1 MRSVIIA
8 TGLILIYAFTAFAQA
23 PQVVS
28 VTPTQNEVSAVLTAD
43 ITATFDIDMDPVTID
58 NSTFSVYSRTYGY
71 LAGTVSYDQPTRTA
85 TFDPTR
91 DFFHGD
97 VITATLTAGIGSLG
111 GTPMDRGFSWTFTVI
126 AGGTGTFGA
135 FAEYPV
141 WGSQGHYSV
150 FVSDLNMDDYPDI
163 IAGQISVFLNN
174 GDGTFPTRQDYPN
187 LDWTRSI
194 YTGDLD
200 RDGDIDISSV
210 TTGAYNEI
218 VLRFN
223 NGNGTFGSPTRIEVG
238 HDVGHDA
245 YAISAVD
252 VENDADLD
260 LVVGGRDS
268 LINFCVFVYK
278 NDGSGNFALDS
289 SYTIIHHP
297 DAVYT
302 GDFDN
307 DGDADI
313 ATTCNGLTVFYN
325 DGEGIFSGPFYF
337 PGAGDTQSITG
348 ADFNSDSFLDL
359 AVAALTDQIMW
370 IMINDGYG
378 SFDTV
383 YNYSTDS
390 RFLNLCAADLNGDQS
405 LDLPM
410 VSVKHDSDFNTFLFY
425 NNGDGSMTLNSSL
438 NVTNSS
444 RCYDIFAS
452 DLDLD
457 GDMDLVDYTSSA
469 HSITIMKDV
478 LTCGYVT
485 GDVNGSGSYNGLD
498 IVYSVSFF
506 KGGDP
511 PVYDECDCP
520 VGGYWYRQ
528 RQLQL

>member
-1 MRSVIIA
+1 MRRIFITSGI
-8 TGLILIYAFTAFAQA
+8 ILIYAFTAFAQA

-28 VTPTQNEVSAVLTAD
+28 VTPAQNEVAAALTDD
-43 ITATFDIDMDPVTID
+43 ITATFDIDMDPATID

-85 TFDPTR
+85 TFNPTR

-97 VITATLTAGIGSLG
+97 VITATLTTGIGSLG

-126 AGGTGTFGA
+126 AGGTGAFGLI
-135 FAEYPV
+135 AEYPV
-141 WGSQGHYSV
+141 YGSNGHYSV

-210 TTGAYNEI
+210 QTGAYNEI

-223 NGNGTFGSPTRIEVG
+223 NGNGTFGPETRIE
-238 HDVGHDA
+238 VGHDA

-302 GDFDN
+302 V
-307 DGDADI
+307 
-313 ATTCNGLTVFYN
+313 LYN
-325 DGEGIFSGPFYF
+325 DGEGTFSGPFYF
-337 PGAGDTQSITG
+337 PGAGNTQSITG
-348 ADFNSDSFLDL
+348 ADFNSDSFIDL
-359 AVAALTDQIMW
+359 AVAAPTDQTMW
-370 IMINDGYG
+370 IMNNDGYG

-383 YNYSTDS
+383 YSYTSDS
-390 RFLNLCAADLNGDQS
+390 KFLNLSAADLNGDQS
-405 LDLPM
+405 LDISM
-410 VSVKHDSDFNTFLFY
+410 VSDKHDSDYNTFLFY
-425 NNGDGSMTLNSSL
+425 NNGDGSMALNCSFNAANSTL
-438 NVTNSS
+438 
-444 RCYDIFAS
+444 CYGIFAS

-469 HSITIMKDV
+469 HSVTVMKNV
-478 LTCGYVT
+478 FTCGYVT

-520 VGGYWYRQ
+520 VGGYWYVAGDVNARYLKGGDAPQ
-528 RQLQL
+528 PCPDCPPTQ